1 MRNFYEATGGIT
13 LLVIKHHGTSFDYIN
28 GAKRQPYYDKWSTL
42 LPFMEEGK
50 VYVVACRV
58 RLTTKAASLY
68 PFGIA
73 FEVTESE
80 GRALSL
86 EHVAQVESGVWDAVE
101 EYPRLH
107 ADCQLFEARVRDRLY
122 TSSLNRRA
130 NKEKTYV

>member
-13 LLVIKHHGTSFDYIN
+13 LLVIKHHGKCFDYIN
-28 GAKRQPYYDKWSTL
+28 GAKGQPYYDKWATL

-58 RLTTKAASLY
+58 RLNTRAASLY

-73 FEVTESE
+73 FEVTEAE

-86 EHVAQVESGVWDAVE
+86 EHVADVESGRWDAVE

-107 ADCQLFEARVRDRLY
+107 ADCQRFEAEVRAKLY
-122 TSSLNRRA
+122 KLSLTRSA
-130 NKEKTYV
+130 HKEKTYV